1 MNNII
6 ILTKKLQE
14 GEKLRMSLKQFDE
27 ALGVVPCLTK
37 EDVLKDPVQAE
48 NCEYIFS
55 TWYMPEFTEEEITRC
70 FPKLTAIY
78 YAAGTVKYF
87 AEPFLK
93 KDIRVFTAASAN
105 GIPVAEY
112 ATSQIMLANKGY
124 FQAQR
129 GYKWPIWHRGYFKAR
144 GFAERK
150 YGNYG
155 SKVGLLGCG
164 AIGSKVVELL
174 KSYKISVCVYDPYLT
189 DERSTTLGV
198 TKVSLEEMFRT
209 CDVVSN
215 HLPDIPETRGIIN
228 YELLSS
234 MKPMATFINTG
245 RGAQVDEKALNKVLR
260 QHKDMCALL
269 DVSSHEPLWPWSP
282 LYWRKNC
289 FLTPHIAGSL
299 SYEEE
304 RMVEYM
310 VQAYRDTLEGKQNP
324 YETSLEI
331 IAKQSTH

>member
-6 ILTKKLQE
+6 ILTKILQE
-14 GEKLRMSLKQFDE
+14 GEKLRMSLKKFDE
-27 ALGVVPCLTK
+27 TLGAVPCLTK
-37 EDVLKDPVQAE
+37 ENVLNNPAKTEA
-48 NCEYIFS
+48 CEYIFS
-55 TWYMPEFTEEEITRC
+55 TWFMPEFTEEEVARC
-70 FPKLTAIY
+70 FPNLKAIY

-87 AEPFLK
+87 AEPFMK
-93 KDIRVFTAASAN
+93 KGVRVFTAASAN

-112 ATSQIMLANKGY
+112 AASQIVLANKGY

-129 GYKWPIWHRGYFKAR
+129 RYKWPIWHRGYFKAR
-144 GFAERK
+144 GYAERK

-155 SKVGLLGCG
+155 AKVGILGCG

-174 KSYKISVCVYDPYLT
+174 QPYKIDVCVYDPYLS
-189 DERSTTLGV
+189 DEKAATLGV
-198 TKVSLEEMFRT
+198 KKVSLEVMFKT

-215 HLPDIPETRGIIN
+215 HLPDIPETKGMIN

-234 MKPMATFINTG
+234 MKPTATLINTG

-299 SYEEE
+299 SNEVE

-310 VQAYRDTLEGKQNP
+310 VQAYCDTLEGKQNP
-324 YETSLEI
+324 CETTLEI

>member
-6 ILTKKLQE
+6 ILTKKHQE
-14 GEKLRMSLKQFDE
+14 GEKLRMSLKKFDE
-27 ALGVVPCLTK
+27 TLGAVPCLTK
-37 EDVLKDPVQAE
+37 EDVLNDPSKTE
-48 NCEYIFS
+48 GCEYIFS
-55 TWYMPEFTEEEITRC
+55 TWFMPEFTEEEVTRC
-70 FPKLTAIY
+70 FPNLKAIY

-93 KDIRVFTAASAN
+93 KGVRVFTAASAN
-105 GIPVAEY
+105 GIPVAEF
-112 ATSQIMLANKGY
+112 AASQIVLANKGY
-124 FQAQR
+124 FQAQ
-129 GYKWPIWHRGYFKAR
+129 GSYKWPIWHRGYFKAR
-144 GFAERK
+144 GYAERK

-155 SKVGLLGCG
+155 SKVGVLGCG

-174 KSYKISVCVYDPYLT
+174 KPYKIDVCVYDPYLS
-189 DERSTTLGV
+189 DERAATLGV
-198 TKVSLEEMFRT
+198 KKVSLEEMFRK

-215 HLPDIPETRGIIN
+215 HLPDIPETRGLIN

-234 MKPMATFINTG
+234 MKPTATLINTG

-282 LYWRKNC
+282 LFWRKNC

-299 SYEEE
+299 SNEVE

-310 VQAYRDTLEGKQNP
+310 VQAYHETLEGKQNP
-324 YETSLEI
+324 CETTLEI

>member
-14 GEKLRMSLKQFDE
+14 GKKLRMSLKQFDE
-27 ALGVVPCLTK
+27 ALGVVPCLSK
-37 EDVLKDPVQAE
+37 EEVRKDPVQAE

-55 TWYMPEFTEEEITRC
+55 TWYMPEFTEEEITRY

-144 GFAERK
+144 GYAERK

-155 SKVGLLGCG
+155 AKVGLLGCG
-164 AIGSKVVELL
+164 AIGSKVAELL
-174 KSYKISVCVYDPYLT
+174 KPYNIDVFVYDPYLP
-189 DERSTTLGV
+189 DERATSLGV
-198 TKVSLEEMFRT
+198 KKMSLEEIFKT

-215 HLPDIPETRGIIN
+215 HLPDIPDTKGVIDEV
-228 YELLSS
+228 LLSS
-234 MKPMATFINTG
+234 MKPTATLINTG
-245 RGAQVDEKALNKVLR
+245 RGAQVNEKALNKVL
-260 QHKDMCALL
+260 KKNPDMCALL

-299 SYEEE
+299 SNEEE

-324 YETSLEI
+324 CETSLEI